1 LGKVPRAILA
11 QVGEKV
17 MRKKDLFIK
26 NHILGMEF
34 DRYLMENPEII
45 DQIPDNAEVF
55 FLPEDD
61 PDLSMENQRLARI
74 QKAEGKS
81 VVLVKIRRLSPIRS
95 RLEDVRLESF
105 SI

>member
-1 LGKVPRAILA
+1 
-11 QVGEKV
+11 
-17 MRKKDLFIK
+17 MRKEDLFIK

-81 VVLVKIRRLSPIRS
+81 AVLVMIRRLSPIRS
-95 RLEDVRLESF
+95 RFEDVRLESF